1 MYILEGKVKT
11 NISHYESD
19 ISSKE
24 ILKLNLFRCSIKEGK
39 IMNSPKVSIIILNW
53 NGKRDTIECLES
65 LKHMTYPNY
74 DILIVDNG
82 STDESAKCFGER
94 YPSIE
99 VIENGKNM
107 GFAGG
112 INVGI
117 RKAIE
122 RGMDYVLLLN
132 NDVVLIDSGFL
143 DELIKVGESDPK
155 IGILGPSVYYY
166 DRPELLHM
174 EKRYKGIESP
184 IEAFISGCCFLVKK
198 QVLDEV
204 GLLDDTFF
212 LFFEETDFFVRT
224 NRKGYKIM
232 YVPKGCKILHKF
244 SPSISKLKNISLYHL
259 SRSGMIFFRKNKSLK
274 FIDYLFSTFFYSIVV
289 SFNFNG
295 FIWFLKGLND
305 GLFIKLKDEV

>member
-1 MYILEGKVKT
+1 ML
-11 NISHYESD
+11 
-19 ISSKE
+19 
-24 ILKLNLFRCSIKEGK
+24 
-39 IMNSPKVSIIILNW
+39 
-53 NGKRDTIECLES
+53 
-65 LKHMTYPNY
+65 
-74 DILIVDNG
+74 
-82 STDESAKCFGER
+82 
-94 YPSIE
+94 
-99 VIENGKNM
+99 
-107 GFAGG
+107 
-112 INVGI
+112 
-117 RKAIE
+117 
-122 RGMDYVLLLN
+122 
-132 NDVVLIDSGFL
+132 
-143 DELIKVGESDPK
+143 
-155 IGILGPSVYYY
+155 
-166 DRPELLHM
+166 
-174 EKRYKGIESP
+174 
-184 IEAFISGCCFLVKK
+184 FLVKK

-289 SFNFNG
+289 SFNFKG